1 MYALPISNCNIVN
14 PFIRLPATVSL
25 FHLHVFHSYN
35 EEPGSFQVLFVPT
48 LQDVMD
54 RACMHMCFWQMV
66 KTSRLQRVQSV
77 NVLGGG
83 GSNFDRG
90 NFELWKQNT
99 DF

>member
-14 PFIRLPATVSL
+14 PFIRLPATVSVL
-25 FHLHVFHSYN
+25 HLHVYHSYN
-35 EEPGSFQVLFVPT
+35 DEPGSFQVLFVPT

-54 RACMHMCFWQMV
+54 RACMQRVFV
-66 KTSRLQRVQSV
+66 AKTSWLQRVQSV
-77 NVLGGG
+77 NVLGGS
-83 GSNFDRG
+83 GSKFDRG